1 MSPDLPPA
9 RHTHGTA
16 ELLSK
21 WMNREL
27 KRTHSDSWGKRL
39 DVNAAK
45 PITPTQTDRT
55 VATLGIESLDD
66 ICWEHSQATLT
77 LLRGG
82 TMVTKIGATRS
93 TWSVV

>member
-55 VATLGIESLDD
+55 MATLSIQYLDD
-66 ICWEHSQATLT
+66 IS
-77 LLRGG
+77 GSI
-82 TMVTKIGATRS
+82 TKPRERF
-93 TWSVV
+93 